1 MNNVNL
7 KTERLNLRP
16 ISENDIENIHKL
28 HSLAETDKFN
38 TLGIPDNITETK
50 IIVEKWISE
59 NNLEN
64 NKSFTFAVELNTGK
78 EFIGVIGINLGKEK
92 YRNAEV
98 WFKFDCNYW
107 NKGYATES
115 LKKIIVFGFENLKLH
130 RIEAGCAIENIGSI
144 NVLEK
149 VGMLKEA
156 HTRKL
161 LPLKS
166 GWSDN
171 YVMQFYQ
178 QIKEINN
185 KK

>member
-1 MNNVNL
+1 MMNNLNL
-7 KTERLNLRP
+7 KTERLNLEP
-16 ISENDIENIHKL
+16 ISEKDIENIHKL

-38 TLGIPDNITETK
+38 TLGIPKNITETE
-50 IIVEKWISE
+50 IIVEKWIAENNSE
-59 NNLEN
+59 NTKSYTFTVKLIEEN
-64 NKSFTFAVELNTGK
+64 K
-78 EFIGVIGINLGKEK
+78 FIGIIGINLGKEK

-98 WFKFDCNYW
+98 WFKFDFNYW

-115 LKKIIVFGFENLKLH
+115 LKRILIFGFENLKLH

-144 NVLEK
+144 SVLEK
-149 VGMLKEA
+149 VGMLREA

-171 YVMQFYQ
+171 YGYA
-178 QIKEINN
+178 ILSTD
-185 KK
+185 

>member
-1 MNNVNL
+1 MNDVNL
-7 KTERLNLRP
+7 KTERINLRP
-16 ISENDIENIHKL
+16 ISENDIKNIHNL

-38 TLGIPDNITETK
+38 TLGIPNNIRETE
-50 IIVEKWISE
+50 IIVEKWIFE

-64 NKSFTFAVELNTGK
+64 NKSFTFAIELNK
-78 EFIGVIGINLGKEK
+78 DEEFIGLIGINLGKEK

-98 WFKFDCNYW
+98 WFKIDYNYW

-115 LKKIIVFGFENLKLH
+115 LKEIIRFGFNDLKLH

-149 VGMLKEA
+149 VGMLREA

-171 YVMQFYQ
+171 YGYA
-178 QIKEINN
+178 ILSTD
-185 KK
+185 